1 MMKLENRGN
10 FLDLIP
16 DRNCQWDKTGDGRTY
31 LLVPRFKNQ
40 WMKKIAL
47 RLGKSEFVKVYFDDN
62 GDRVWGLIDGSK
74 SVEEIGKLMEK
85 EKGKDETPQQV
96 YDRLTE
102 FMSILARN
110 NFIRFKLE
118 KQNK

>member
-1 MMKLENRGN
+1 MSETEKKDN

-16 DRNCQWDKTGDGRTY
+16 VRNCKWETTGEGKTF
-31 LLVPRFKNQ
+31 LVVPRFKNR

-47 RLGKSEFVKVYFDDN
+47 RLGKSEVVRVYFDDN
-62 GDRVWGLIDGSK
+62 GAKVWNLVDGSK

-85 EKGKDETPQQV
+85 EKRKDETQQQV

-102 FMSILARN
+102 FLSILARN
-110 NFIRFKLE
+110 KFISLKE
-118 KQNK
+118 Q

>member
-1 MMKLENRGN
+1 MNETEKKDN

-16 DRNCQWDKTGDGRTY
+16 VRNCKWETTEEGKTF
-31 LLVPRFKNQ
+31 LVVPRFKNR

-47 RLGKSEFVKVYFDDN
+47 RLGKSEFVKVFFDDN

-102 FMSILARN
+102 FLSILARN
-110 NFIRFKLE
+110 KFIRFKLE
-118 KQNK
+118 

>member
-1 MMKLENRGN
+1 MAKLENKGN

-16 DRNCQWDKTGDGRTY
+16 GRNCRWEKTGDGRAY
-31 LLVPRFKNQ
+31 LLVPRFKNR

-47 RLGKSEFVKVYFDDN
+47 RLGKTKLVRVYFDDN
-62 GDRVWGLIDGSK
+62 GAKVWNLVDGSK

-85 EKGKDETPQQV
+85 EKDETQQQV

-102 FMSILARN
+102 FLSILARN
-110 NFIRFKLE
+110 KFISLKE
-118 KQNK
+118 Q